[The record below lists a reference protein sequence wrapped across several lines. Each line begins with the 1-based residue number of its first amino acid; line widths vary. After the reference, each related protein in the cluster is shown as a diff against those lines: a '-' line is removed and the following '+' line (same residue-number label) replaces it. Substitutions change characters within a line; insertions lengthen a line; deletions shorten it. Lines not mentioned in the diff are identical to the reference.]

1 MVMLQATLSTQLQN
15 MAPTGVEATAIT
27 NLVNAYGTF
36 ASSATGNGIPLTPA
50 GVTLG
55 KNAMSAALI
64 GMSADSAGLTSI
76 PLACVAFWGAVCTGF
91 AVSFPSSI
99 AATPPPHA
107 ALSAA
112 FAALMP
118 ANTSGD
124 VTLAQ
129 AADSIATIMHT
140 DAITGG
146 TVTLPGTPPVV
157 GPIL

>member
-1 MVMLQATLSTQLQN
+1 MAMVQTTLATQLQN
-15 MAPTGVEATAIT
+15 MTPTGVEATAIT
-27 NLVNAYGTF
+27 ALVDAYGTF
-36 ASSATGNGIPLTPA
+36 ASAATGNGIPLTPA

-55 KNAMSAALI
+55 KTAMQGALV
-64 GMSADSAGLTSI
+64 GMSIDSAGLTAI
-76 PLACVAFWGAVCTGF
+76 PAACVAFWGAVCTGF

-107 ALSAA
+107 SLAAA

-118 ANTSGD
+118 ANTIAEVD
-124 VTLAQ
+124 LAT
-129 AADSIATIMHT
+129 AASSIAAIMYT

-157 GPIL
+157 GPII